1 MALVVPQ
8 VGEGKFLELMLG
20 KDLVEDIYL
29 KLFTNDLTPDDD
41 TVIGDITEASGNG
54 YAVKTLTMAN
64 WTVTPAATTVA
75 VYAQQTFSFTGDLGN
90 CYGYFWVMK
99 TTGTLLLVERF
110 PDAPYYASA
119 TQDILITP
127 RIEAA

>member
-75 VYAQQTFSFTGDLGN
+75 VYAQQIFSFTGNLGN
-90 CYGYFWVMK
+90 CYGLFIVMK
-99 TTGTLLLVERF
+99 TTGTLLIVERF
-110 PDAPYYASA
+110 PDGPYYGSA
-119 TQDILITP
+119 TQDIMITP
-127 RIEAA
+127 RIELA